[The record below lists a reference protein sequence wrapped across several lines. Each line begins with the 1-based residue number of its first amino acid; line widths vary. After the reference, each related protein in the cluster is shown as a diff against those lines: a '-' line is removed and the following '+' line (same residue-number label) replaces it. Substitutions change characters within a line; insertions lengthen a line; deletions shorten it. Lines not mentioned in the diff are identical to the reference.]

1 MCIMEIHPRQ
11 HTTTMVQAMAHNT
24 RTILSDCDMLSTVI
38 ATRECP
44 TEYADILARAMLE
57 LHNAYDD
64 FMLLYA
70 RCLSDAVQVDHVVG
84 NERAAADVRNAARY
98 ETR

>member
-24 RTILSDCDMLSTVI
+24 RTILSDCDMLHTVI
-38 ATRECP
+38 NTRECP
-44 TEYADILARAMLE
+44 SEYPDTLARATSE
-57 LHNAYDD
+57 LNNAYTD

-70 RCLSDAVQVDHVVG
+70 RCLSDAVQVDKVVG
-84 NERAAADVRNAARY
+84 SERQAADVRNAARY